1 MIHCNKG
8 DNQMSNQPNIIPV
21 PVIASFDTE
30 GRVMPLYFRYK
41 EHGSIPVT
49 MKSQVKYITYV
60 QFSCECEIDNR
71 IYQVYLIYEWR
82 EQKWYVKNM
91 Y

>member
-1 MIHCNKG
+1 MYNK
-8 DNQMSNQPNIIPV
+8 QNIIPV

-30 GRVMPLYFRYK
+30 GKVMPLYFRYK

-49 MKSQVKYITYV
+49 MKTQVKYITYI
-60 QFSCECEIDNR
+60 QFTCECEIDDQTHQ
-71 IYQVYLIYEWR
+71 IYLIYEWGER
-82 EQKWYVKNM
+82 KWYVKNM

>member
-1 MIHCNKG
+1 MYNK
-8 DNQMSNQPNIIPV
+8 QNIIPV

-49 MKSQVKYITYV
+49 MKT
-60 QFSCECEIDNR
+60 
-71 IYQVYLIYEWR
+71 
-82 EQKWYVKNM
+82 
-91 Y
+91 

>member
-1 MIHCNKG
+1 
-8 DNQMSNQPNIIPV
+8 MSNQPNIIPV

-60 QFSCECEIDNR
+60 QFSCECEIDDR
-71 IYQVYLIYEWR
+71 ICQIYLIYEWR

>member
-1 MIHCNKG
+1 MYNK
-8 DNQMSNQPNIIPV
+8 QNIIPV

-49 MKSQVKYITYV
+49 MKTQVKYITYI
-60 QFSCECEIDNR
+60 QFT
-71 IYQVYLIYEWR
+71 YEWGER
-82 EQKWYVKNM
+82 KWYIKRFYQTIQKWFQM
-91 Y
+91 

>member
-1 MIHCNKG
+1 MYNK
-8 DNQMSNQPNIIPV
+8 QNIIPV

-49 MKSQVKYITYV
+49 IKTQVKYITYI
-60 QFSCECEIDNR
+60 QFTCEC
-71 IYQVYLIYEWR
+71 
-82 EQKWYVKNM
+82 
-91 Y
+91 

>member
-1 MIHCNKG
+1 MYNKQ
-8 DNQMSNQPNIIPV
+8 NLIPV

-49 MKSQVKYITYV
+49 MKTQVKYITYI
-60 QFSCECEIDNR
+60 QFTCECEID
-71 IYQVYLIYEWR
+71 YQLHQIYLIYEWGER
-82 EQKWYVKNM
+82 KWYVKNM

>member
-1 MIHCNKG
+1 MYNKQ
-8 DNQMSNQPNIIPV
+8 NLIPV

-41 EHGSIPVT
+41 EHGSIPAT
-49 MKSQVKYITYV
+49 MKTQVKYITYI
-60 QFSCECEIDNR
+60 QFTCECEID
-71 IYQVYLIYEWR
+71 YQMHQIYLIYEWGER
-82 EQKWYVKNM
+82 KWYVKNM

>member
-1 MIHCNKG
+1 MYNK
-8 DNQMSNQPNIIPV
+8 QNIIPV

-49 MKSQVKYITYV
+49 MKTQVKYIRYI
-60 QFSCECEIDNR
+60 QFTCECEID
-71 IYQVYLIYEWR
+71 YQMHQIYLIYEWGER
-82 EQKWYVKNM
+82 KWYIKRF